1 MTIKGHPVYPG
12 RPCPHSTGRGCDD
25 YANRPVDPC
34 IDFNCGW
41 IVENSP
47 LPEWMKPSNAKV
59 IVVFNKFQWL
69 GRAVDLAVPIGKRIP
84 PRALNW
90 LKAFAEQHGVEVHM
104 VQAPIRELVQQKLVT
119 MLTEITKA
127 QGLVLQ
133 LVEPDDHAGLPVT
146 ADHPPGV
153 PGRRP
158 LGQGLEPEGLR
169 HQARPAAA
177 RAALTPARPSGRRRP
192 ARSWWS

>member
-1 MTIKGHPVYPG
+1 MTIQGHPVYPG

-59 IVVFNKFQWL
+59 IVIFNKTRWQGL
-69 GRAVDLAVPIGKRIP
+69 PVDVAVPIGGRIP

-90 LKAFAEQHGVEVHM
+90 LKEFAARNG
-104 VQAPIRELVQQKLVT
+104 
-119 MLTEITKA
+119 
-127 QGLVLQ
+127 
-133 LVEPDDHAGLPVT
+133 
-146 ADHPPGV
+146 
-153 PGRRP
+153 RP
-158 LGQGLEPEGLR
+158 LLFSEQVKENGVFQREQLFSAHGPPEFQQ
-169 HQARPAAA
+169 HIAQ
-177 RAALTPARPSGRRRP
+177 LTAKGKPL
-192 ARSWWS
+192 W